1 MRKARRIAISAIAL
15 VLVSSAL
22 IYSVRRSGSAP
33 AIVGVVR
40 ATEVRIEPEVDGQ
53 LVSIAV
59 EKGARVHA
67 GDVLAKLS
75 AVELTAQAD
84 QARAALASATANRNN
99 VYVGVRQEQVASLK
113 AEIAKANARLE
124 YVQLQLTRTS
134 TLARQSFETQQALD
148 QAEND
153 AASARADVAEAQ
165 ANYDAAVAGPTREER
180 LIADAQVQAAA
191 TAVAV
196 LERRL
201 EKMTLRA
208 PADGVVSVIAAQ
220 VGENVHA
227 GQPIL
232 MVEAAGRQWFSFNAR
247 EDHLNGITVGK
258 TANVLRNADAPT
270 KAVVTE
276 LRPLGTF
283 ATWQAERVIGDHDR
297 NTLRMRLDPL
307 GAATGLEAGM
317 TVRIEPTDNV
327 P

>member
-1 MRKARRIAISAIAL
+1 MRRTKRAAIVAIAL
-15 VLVSSAL
+15 VLIAGVL
-22 IYSVRRSGSAP
+22 TYSVRRSGSA
-33 AIVGVVR
+33 ATIVGVVR
-40 ATEVRIEPEVDGQ
+40 ATELRVEPEVNGQ

-67 GDVLAKLS
+67 GDVLARLS

-99 VYVGVRQEQVASLK
+99 VYIGVRREQVDSLK
-113 AEIAKANARLE
+113 AAIAKASARLD
-124 YVQLQLTRTS
+124 YVQAQLTRTS
-134 TLARQSFETQQALD
+134 TLARQSFEPQQSLD

-180 LIADAQVQAAA
+180 SIADVQVQAAA
-191 TAVAV
+191 AAVTV

-201 EKMTLRA
+201 EKMVLRA
-208 PADGVVSVIAAQ
+208 PADGLVSVIAAE
-220 VGENVHA
+220 VGENVRA

-232 MVEAAGRQWFSFNAR
+232 MVEAAGKQWLSFNVR
-247 EDHLNGITVGK
+247 EDHLSRFAMGRTLTVVRNG
-258 TANVLRNADAPT
+258 ADGTT

-297 NTLRMRLDPL
+297 NTLRLRLDPEAEPAGL
-307 GAATGLEAGM
+307 GPGM
-317 TVRIEPTDNV
+317 TVWIEN
-327 P
+327 

>member
-1 MRKARRIAISAIAL
+1 MRRASRAAIVALAL
-15 VLVSSAL
+15 VLVAGVL
-22 IYSVRRSGSAP
+22 IYSGRRSGPEA

-40 ATEVRIEPEVDGQ
+40 STEIRVEPEVNGQ

-67 GDVLAKLS
+67 GDVLARLS

-99 VYVGVRQEQVASLK
+99 VYVGVRREQVDSLK
-113 AEIAKANARLE
+113 AAIAKASARLD
-124 YVQLQLTRTS
+124 YVQAQLARTS
-134 TLARQSFETQQALD
+134 TLARQSFAPQQSLD

-180 LIADAQVQAAA
+180 AIADVQVQAAA
-191 TAVAV
+191 AAVAV

-201 EKMTLRA
+201 EKMVLRA
-208 PADGVVSVIAAQ
+208 PADGVVSVIVAEL
-220 VGENVHA
+220 GENIRA

-232 MVEAAGRQWFSFNAR
+232 MIEAAGEQWLSFNVR
-247 EDHLNGITVGK
+247 EDRLSGLTVGES
-258 TANVLRNADAPT
+258 VSVRRNGADGAI
-270 KAVVTE
+270 KAVITE

-297 NTLRMRLDPL
+297 NTLRLRLDPE
-307 GAATGLEAGM
+307 GAPAGLEPGM
-317 TVRIEPTDNV
+317 TVWIGR
-327 P
+327 